1 MRMFVPA
8 TEAVVFV
15 IDDDA
20 SVRKAMRRL
29 LQSTGHQVEVYS
41 SAEEFLQRPH
51 YDGPG
56 CLILD
61 VQMPG
66 LTGIELQASLAKAG
80 YFFPIIFVSG
90 HSDIPISVKAMKAGA
105 VDFLTKP
112 FKDAALLEA
121 VRVSLRKDGEARAL
135 REEGRSIQ
143 QRLQTLTEREREVLR
158 WVIGGLLNKQI
169 AYELG
174 IGEKTVKVHRA
185 RVMQKMQSESVAEL
199 VRLVTK
205 VGIVPARVP
214 RAASVAPDSPA

>member
-1 MRMFVPA
+1 MPA

-29 LQSTGHQVEVYS
+29 LQSTGHQVEAYG
-41 SAEEFLQRPH
+41 SAEEFLRRPH
-51 YDGPG
+51 YDGHG

-80 YFFPIIFVSG
+80 YFLPIIFVSG

-112 FKDAALLEA
+112 FQDADLLEA
-121 VRVSLRKDGEARAL
+121 VRVSLKKDSEASAL
-135 REEGRSIQ
+135 REEIRSIQ
-143 QRLQTLTEREREVLR
+143 QCLQTLTEREREVLR
-158 WVIGGLLNKQI
+158 WVIGGWLNKQI

-174 IGEKTVKVHRA
+174 ISEKTVKVHRA
-185 RVMQKMQSESVAEL
+185 RVMQKMRSESVAEL
-199 VRLVTK
+199 VRLVEK
-205 VGIVPARVP
+205 LGIVPASVP
-214 RAASVAPDSPA
+214 RATPGAPESPA

>member
-1 MRMFVPA
+1 MPA
-8 TEAVVFV
+8 SEAVLFV

-20 SVRKAMRRL
+20 SVRKAMARL
-29 LQSTGHQVEVYS
+29 LKSTGHQVEVYS
-41 SAEEFLQRPH
+41 SAEEFLRRPH

-80 YFFPIIFVSG
+80 YFLPIIFVSG

-112 FKDAALLEA
+112 FQAADLLEA
-121 VRVSLRKDGEARAL
+121 VRVSLKKDSEASAL
-135 REEGRSIQ
+135 REESRSIQ
-143 QRLQTLTEREREVLR
+143 QCLQALTEREREVLR
-158 WVIGGLLNKQI
+158 WVISGLLNKQI

-174 IGEKTVKVHRA
+174 ISEKTVKVHRA
-185 RVMQKMQSESVAEL
+185 RVMQKMQSDSVAEL
-199 VRLVTK
+199 VRLVQK
-205 VGIVPARVP
+205 VGIAPASVP
-214 RAASVAPDSPA
+214 RATPVAPDNPA